1 MPVPP
6 PVAFRAVRGK
16 CDITEAKLKLS
27 APLTSVGVRASP
39 PEQRSSHRRGSIPRK
54 AVQIR
59 QLWSH
64 GRVEKIGFL
73 CTASVFGNSGCARA
87 VLKSGLKMQRQL
99 AVMQPGQGWWS
110 FKRLIQPSLQ
120 FAVNKELLT
129 QQGDQIR

>member
-59 QLWSH
+59 QHWAMGES
-64 GRVEKIGFL
+64 
-73 CTASVFGNSGCARA
+73 
-87 VLKSGLKMQRQL
+87 
-99 AVMQPGQGWWS
+99 
-110 FKRLIQPSLQ
+110 KRLGFCVLRACLVIQVAHVLS
-120 FAVNKELLT
+120 
-129 QQGDQIR
+129 

>member
-59 QLWSH
+59 QHWAM
-64 GRVEKIGFL
+64 GEIGFL

-99 AVMQPGQGWWS
+99 AVMQTGQGWWS